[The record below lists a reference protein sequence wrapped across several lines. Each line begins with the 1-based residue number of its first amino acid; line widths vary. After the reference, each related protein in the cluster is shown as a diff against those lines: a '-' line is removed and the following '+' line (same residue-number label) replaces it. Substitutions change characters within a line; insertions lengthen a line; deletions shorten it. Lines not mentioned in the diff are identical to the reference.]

1 METIEKDNGLRILIA
16 SKGYKIY
23 STLSNTYTNKVYLG
37 VNDTIDNYR
46 EVIDEEYVDIDVAT
60 ELKEN
65 QTINDEQDNMIIELA
80 TKLAM
85 IQLTM

>member
-23 STLSNTYTNKVYLG
+23 STLSNTYINKVYLG

-46 EVIDEEYVDIDVAT
+46 EVIDEEYVDIDVVTA
-60 ELKEN
+60 LKEA
-65 QTINDEQDNMIIELA
+65 QKVNDEQDSMIIDMA
-80 TKLAM
+80 TEIAVL
-85 IQLTM
+85 QLSM